1 MLGIDLGTTNSCV
14 SIYTENEMR
23 VLHLEAN
30 KDTLPSV
37 VRFVDRKLDDVVVGT
52 PAKRMMIIK
61 PNEVF
66 ASVKSLMR
74 DDKWKEDKTVVDKF
88 TIDGQELTPTDVS
101 SIILKELLRLV
112 KENNEIDAETIDE
125 YVICVPANSTVYKQN
140 IYEAVIKAGLCK
152 VDENNQVLHKYFAY
166 KQSNWLERK

>member
-37 VRFVDRKLDDVVVGT
+37 VRFVDRKLDNVVVGT

-88 TIDGQELTPTDVS
+88 TIDGQVLTPTDVS

-112 KENNEIDAETIDE
+112 KENNEI
-125 YVICVPANSTVYKQN
+125 
-140 IYEAVIKAGLCK
+140 VIKYSSLLK
-152 VDENNQVLHKYFAY
+152 DKSIYVSIY
-166 KQSNWLERK
+166 KDYLPSKEEMLKIIKKIEKN

>member
-14 SIYTENEMR
+14 SIYTEEEMR

-37 VRFVDRKLDDVVVGT
+37 VRFVDRKLDNVVVGT

-101 SIILKELLRLV
+101 SIILKNKSKSCAPTYSCLNPPIFLKILALIIS
-112 KENNEIDAETIDE
+112 K
-125 YVICVPANSTVYKQN
+125 
-140 IYEAVIKAGLCK
+140 
-152 VDENNQVLHKYFAY
+152 
-166 KQSNWLERK
+166 

>member
-1 MLGIDLGTTNSCV
+1 MGKILGIDLGTTNSCV
-14 SIYTENEMR
+14 SIYTEHEVCDSEPIKEMR

-37 VRFVDRKLDDVVVGT
+37 VRFVDRKLDNVVVGT

-112 KENNEIDAETIDE
+112 KENNEI
-125 YVICVPANSTVYKQN
+125 
-140 IYEAVIKAGLCK
+140 VIKYSS
-152 VDENNQVLHKYFAY
+152 VIRNQSIYISKYLDY
-166 KQSNWLERK
+166 LPSKEEILMIIKKEKTND